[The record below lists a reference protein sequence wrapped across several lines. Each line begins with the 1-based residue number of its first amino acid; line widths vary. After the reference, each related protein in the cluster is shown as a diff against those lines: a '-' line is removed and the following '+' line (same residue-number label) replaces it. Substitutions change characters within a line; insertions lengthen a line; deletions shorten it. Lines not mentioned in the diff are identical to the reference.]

1 MLPLK
6 ITELCRWDGFSMNA
20 IPQVFNPPREP
31 IDGVMA
37 PLGIEV
43 MGPSILIRFL
53 AREHVKGT
61 KDHRVRDRHN
71 GPFLPPAGGQT
82 VI

>member
-1 MLPLK
+1 M
-6 ITELCRWDGFSMNA
+6 DA

-53 AREHVKGT
+53 AREPVKGT
-61 KDHRVRDRHN
+61 KDQDRKS
-71 GPFLPPAGGQT
+71 
-82 VI
+82 VV